1 MPDILHLLLILS
13 LSKLWELAKA
23 TSVSVY
29 YQDLK
34 LGPWHSA
41 VDFRIMLSTSNIFT
55 PSQWQ
60 ILNSSWLSQIIT
72 SHHPLD
78 LGMHM
83 LRIANYVFLPTLWFY
98 PHNIFLSVLICFL
111 ARTVLRQKGNIL
123 YLYCNMLNPFISA
136 CFFFHCFY
144 AAFNRNSNTF
154 PSFLQK
160 KKIKKIYWI
169 YKWVFKHNFKIH

>member
-1 MPDILHLLLILS
+1 
-13 LSKLWELAKA
+13 
-23 TSVSVY
+23 
-29 YQDLK
+29 
-34 LGPWHSA
+34 
-41 VDFRIMLSTSNIFT
+41 
-55 PSQWQ
+55 
-60 ILNSSWLSQIIT
+60 
-72 SHHPLD
+72 
-78 LGMHM
+78 M

-160 KKIKKIYWI
+160 KKKSKKYTGFINGCLNI
-169 YKWVFKHNFKIH
+169 TLRSTNTQHKSCGTFLKRRLLSGPFLKQRLPTFPKKLSD